1 MRDDLFAR
9 SDGFGIMVFRKKV
22 RVRSPVLSVVC
33 FGSSSR
39 QYCVHDFNYYS
50 MCTTYQVCVLN
61 TKGKTQTQ
69 TSLDIFFGGLRLQTP
84 PGTQHSRLSCFLFF
98 VFETPT
104 LARACLPVC
113 LSACLPACLP
123 ARPPACHLLPLRS
136 LIRALSEEEKHKVA
150 QILRSSG
157 VRASLGVY

>member
-1 MRDDLFAR
+1 M
-9 SDGFGIMVFRKKV
+9 
-22 RVRSPVLSVVC
+22 
-33 FGSSSR
+33 
-39 QYCVHDFNYYS
+39 HDFNYYS

-113 LSACLPACLP
+113 LP
-123 ARPPACHLLPLRS
+123 ARPPARVPPATTALPDQATERGGKAQGGSNLTLFWCSGQPRRLLEES
-136 LIRALSEEEKHKVA
+136 LDRLLVA
-150 QILRSSG
+150 ST
-157 VRASLGVY
+157 VH